1 MIVSLLI
8 LIGIT
13 IVTHLAVHY
22 FLFDLLAAPFNVLYY
37 KITNGEYKWNLIFY
51 FLCLVLVAGF
61 SYLFLG
67 VVSSYLS
74 WITIRH
80 PNSLFMKIA
89 AITFASGIV
98 SRFKDK
104 SRQMTLQDISYSYI
118 PSVYAAPYISLVVF
132 IFSIGLLLFP
142 ELMVRFWSW
151 APFVNSVNS

>member
-13 IVTHLAVHY
+13 IVAHLALHY
-22 FLFDLLAAPFNVLYY
+22 FLFDLLAAPFNLFYY
-37 KITNGEYKWNLIFY
+37 KVTNGEYKRNLPFY

-67 VVSSYLS
+67 IVSSYLS
-74 WITIRH
+74 WTTIRH

-89 AITFASGIV
+89 ALTLASGIV

-104 SRQMTLQDISYSYI
+104 SRQMILQDISYSYI
-118 PSVYAAPYISLVVF
+118 PSVYAAPYISLIVF
-132 IFSIGLLLFP
+132 VFSVWLLVSP
-142 ELMVRFWSW
+142 ELMVRFWPW
-151 APFVNSVNS
+151 APFVN